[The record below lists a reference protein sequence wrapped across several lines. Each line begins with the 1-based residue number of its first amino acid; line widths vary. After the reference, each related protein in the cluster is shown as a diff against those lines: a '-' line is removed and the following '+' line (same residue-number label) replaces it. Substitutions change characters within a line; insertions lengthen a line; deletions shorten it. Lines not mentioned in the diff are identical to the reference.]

1 MLYDDLRAG
10 MGGEV
15 GGRFKKEEVYVDIQ
29 LIHIIVQQELTQHCK
44 VIIPQLRKKRALGVI
59 GIFQHVQ
66 MSSW

>member
-15 GGRFKKEEVYVDIQ
+15 GGRFKKEEVYVYIQ

-44 VIIPQLRKKRALGVI
+44 AI
-59 GIFQHVQ
+59 IFQ
-66 MSSW
+66 